1 MISRLIEN
9 KDSIIGVATNLDRV
23 SAIAILRI
31 SGPIEPAHFS
41 HVLSLSTDKIKPRFQ
56 HLTEIRDGEKV
67 MDEILF
73 TYFKGPHS
81 FTGENCY
88 ELSLHGNPINVN
100 RIQNFLIERLKLRK
114 AEAGEFTLRALK
126 NKKLNITQ
134 VEGLDSFLHAQTLSA
149 LDSSLMALNGSMHT
163 SFLELRNDFLGLKT
177 AIELNIDFA
186 EDIGE
191 EESLLKLKE
200 ANHKFN
206 RSFNKL
212 YDKLNLN
219 PDSLRT
225 PLVSLVGGVNAG
237 KSTFFNSV
245 LKDERSIVS
254 NVKGTT
260 RDFVSEQFYIKN
272 QPFKLIDT
280 AGLRDSNDQIESE
293 GIRRTRKISED
304 SFFKILVINVTDP
317 KIEEEVLNTVFD
329 LVVFTHVDELKKPT
343 KVFENVQLKTRS
355 ILFADQKNNKYS
367 LLKGGPIGPT
377 SDKSSVLLNPQNGPM
392 GPEKSGPIEPDKGG
406 PIGPALDKSSDLL
419 NPQIGPIEPVS
430 KIIEQFQ
437 IDSLKSCD
445 INKIL
450 FPLVLCKFNGL
461 SNGDEIIIER
471 HIHSLN
477 DIQAILN
484 EFNRL
489 MDEGTDIGLISQL
502 SADINS
508 SIDDL
513 IGVYTSEDMLN
524 NIFSNF
530 CIGK

>member
-9 KDSIIGVATNLDRV
+9 NDSIIGVATNLDRV

-31 SGPIEPAHFS
+31 SGPIEPGHFKD
-41 HVLSLSTDKIKPRFQ
+41 VIGLSSTKIKPRFQ
-56 HLTEIRDGEKV
+56 HFTEIRDDEKV
-67 MDEILF
+67 LDEILF
-73 TYFKGPHS
+73 TYFKGPNS

-100 RIQNFLIERLKLRK
+100 RIQNFLIDRLKLRK

-149 LDSSLMALNGSMHT
+149 LDSSLMALNGSIHST
-163 SFLELRNDFLGLKT
+163 FLNLRDDFLRLKT

-191 EESLLKLKE
+191 EESLVKLKE
-200 ANHKFN
+200 ANNIFN
-206 RSFNKL
+206 QTFNEL

-245 LKDERSIVS
+245 LREERSIVS

-280 AGLRDSNDQIESE
+280 AGLRDSDDQIESE
-293 GIRRTRKISED
+293 GIKRTRKISED
-304 SFFKILVINVTDP
+304 SFYKILVINVTDP
-317 KIEEEVLNTVFD
+317 KIEDEVQNTVFD
-329 LVVFTHVDELKKPT
+329 LAVFTHVDELKKPN
-343 KVFENVQLKTRS
+343 KAFENVKIKSHS
-355 ILFADQKNNKYS
+355 ILFADQKNNKYF
-367 LLKGGPIGPT
+367 LLQGGPIGPDKGGPIEPDKGGPIGPEKVG
-377 SDKSSVLLNPQNGPM
+377 SIEPENGGPIGPALDKSSVLLNPQNGP
-392 GPEKSGPIEPDKGG
+392 
-406 PIGPALDKSSDLL
+406 
-419 NPQIGPIEPVS
+419 IEPVS
-430 KIIEQFQ
+430 EIIKQFRV
-437 IDSLKSCD
+437 DSLVECGLDSL
-445 INKIL
+445 L
-450 FPLVLCKFNGL
+450 FPHIYSKFNEL
-461 SNGDEIIIER
+461 SKGNEIIIER

-477 DIQAILN
+477 DIKAVLN
-484 EFNRL
+484 EFNDL
-489 MDEGTDIGLISQL
+489 LDKSTDIGLISQL
-502 SADINS
+502 SADING
-508 SIDDL
+508 SIEDL